1 MNKMKYFVCIPRG
14 GIADI
19 FNVIGKC
26 LDYCV
31 KYNRILVIYNVQGWI
46 TDELQK
52 YITFT
57 HENIYKGDI
66 NHKIRELEKTSI
78 FPNKIKNIENIKSVF
93 LNKHNNN
100 TGHHICLDNEFIF
113 GHTDLSKDY
122 EENVVVYLNCY
133 GGVNEN
139 IFNYIKFTNIV
150 LDVYYKR
157 LLCLKDDYISIHVRN
172 TDAKTENL
180 DEFLNTI
187 NNEIENN
194 DCVFLASDNKKNIEH
209 IQNKYGKKI
218 HKFSNITYNNGANMH
233 YYYDKKLL
241 TNEEMVID
249 CLVDLLLLSNSKQLF
264 YSCKNSNYSLVAK
277 YLLNHKDVLNK
288 IIK

>member
-1 MNKMKYFVCIPRG
+1 MKYFVCIPRG

-19 FNVIGKC
+19 FNVIGNC

-31 KYNRILVIYNVQGWI
+31 KYNRILVIYNKGDWI
-46 TDELQK
+46 EGDIQK

-57 HENIYKGDI
+57 HENIYKGDVTD
-66 NHKIRELEKTSI
+66 KIRVLENMSI
-78 FPNKIKNIENIKSVF
+78 FPNEIKNIENIKSVYF
-93 LNKHNNN
+93 KNKNNN
-100 TGHHICLDNEFIF
+100 RGYHICSDTKDNEFIF

-172 TDAKTENL
+172 TDAITENL

-194 DCVFLASDNKKNIEH
+194 DCVFLASDNKKNIDH
-209 IQNKYGKKI
+209 IRNKYGKKI
-218 HKFSNITYNNGANMH
+218 YTFSNITYNNGGNMH
-233 YYYDKKLL
+233 YRYDKKIL
-241 TNEEMVID
+241 TNEEVVID
-249 CLVDLLLLSNSKQLF
+249 CLVDLLLLSNGKQLF
-264 YSCKNSNYSLVAK
+264 YSCNCSNYSLVAN

-288 IIK
+288 LIK